1 MYGMYVSANTID
13 INANYTV
20 ISDIFWLVLIFYHD
34 RCGSSVLPWR
44 FLTEVPV
51 RSYV

>member
-20 ISDIFWLVLIFYHD
+20 VSDIFLICFN
-34 RCGSSVLPWR
+34 
-44 FLTEVPV
+44 FL
-51 RSYV
+51 S